1 MLLFSRGVRGFAD
14 GLVSVVLPLYL
25 VARGYSPVRI
35 GALVTATLVG
45 SAAITLLVGMRAHRY
60 DRLRLLRLAT
70 VLMIAT
76 GVGFYAATSYWLL
89 VAVAVAG
96 TLNPSSGDVS
106 VFLPTEQALLPA
118 TVAASQRTTLFARYA
133 FIGAACA
140 AVGALAAGLPEQ
152 LRRRTGLDASEASA
166 LRSAFLVYAACGV
179 VVWFAYRRLRATR
192 CRRGPRRPRRWARSR
207 GTVYR
212 LSALFSLDSFGG
224 GFVVQ
229 SILVLWLSER
239 HQLSTSTT
247 GLIFFWSGLASGVS
261 TLAAPWLA
269 RRIGLIRTMA
279 FTHLPANVFLLL
291 AAFAPSPTAAVAL
304 LLARAALSQMDVPA
318 RTSYVMAV
326 VEPAERPAAASI
338 TNVPRSL
345 AAALPP
351 FAAGWLL
358 EHSSF
363 GWPLV
368 LGGGLKAV
376 YDVLLL
382 LAFAELRPPEER

>member
-1 MLLFSRGVRGFAD
+1 M
-14 GLVSVVLPLYL
+14 VLPLYL
-25 VARGYSPVRI
+25 VARGFSPLRV

-45 SAAITLLVGMRAHRY
+45 SAAVTLAIGLRAYRY
-60 DRLRLLRLAT
+60 ERTALLRLVALAM
-70 VLMIAT
+70 VAT
-76 GVGFYAATSYWLL
+76 GLAFYVASPYWLL
-89 VAVAVAG
+89 VVVAALG

-118 TVAASQRTTLFARYA
+118 TVPERHRTTLFARYA
-133 FIGAACA
+133 FVGTGVA
-140 AVGALAAGLPEQ
+140 AVGSLAAGLPEVA
-152 LRRRTGLDASEASA
+152 RRRWPQLDEAVA
-166 LRSAFLVYAACGV
+166 LRQAFLVYAGV
-179 VVWFAYRRLRATR
+179 GAAVWVLYRRLPA
-192 CRRGPRRPRRWARSR
+192 GFGHDERRPATPLGPSRSI
-207 GTVYR
+207 VYR
-212 LSALFSLDSFGG
+212 LAALFSLDSFGG

-239 HQLSTSTT
+239 HHLSASTT
-247 GLIFFWSGLASGVS
+247 GLIFFWSGLASGCS

-279 FTHLPANVFLLL
+279 FTHLPANAFLVL
-291 AAFAPSPTAAVAL
+291 AAFVPSTGAAVAL

-326 VEPAERPAAASI
+326 VSPAERPAAASI

-345 AAALPP
+345 AAAAPP
-351 FAAGWLL
+351 FLAGWLL
-358 EHSSF
+358 EHSAF

-368 LGGGLKAV
+368 LGGGLKAI

-382 LAFAELRPPEER
+382 VAFAELRPPEERTFERS

>member
-89 VAVAVAG
+89 VAVAVVG

-179 VVWFAYRRLRATR
+179 VVWFAYRRLRATAVSA
-192 CRRGPRRPRRWARSR
+192 GASPATPLGRSR
-207 GTVYR
+207 RTVYR

-291 AAFAPSPTAAVAL
+291 AAFAPSPTTAVAL
-304 LLARAALSQMDVPA
+304 LLARAALSQLDVPA

>member
-133 FIGAACA
+133 LIGAAC

-166 LRSAFLVYAACGV
+166 LRSAFLVYAASGV
-179 VVWFAYRRLRATR
+179 VVWFAYRRLRATAVSA
-192 CRRGPRRPRRWARSR
+192 GASPATPLGRSR